1 MIKDYLSQ
9 LGFTDKEQ
17 SLYLAL
23 AELGV
28 QPASVVAQK
37 CSLDRVTAYKNL
49 KKLVT
54 RGFVKTYYQNGIQT
68 FGIESFGALETA
80 VKDKLDSFSELKKE
94 FPLIEGVLK
103 SIQQKEQAVPQ
114 LQVFQGETGIK
125 NLFKDMLYEIQD
137 EKIGQLRMIASNTF
151 DERLA
156 NIPLT
161 RFVSDFFTEIKNRKV
176 DIEIFEASGNLIPE
190 HLAHIETQN
199 FDPQKLPAARGT
211 TNIFLV
217 GTALY
222 VACYK
227 TNQVG
232 IKIKQPEI
240 GQIFHFLFDVIGRA
254 ARG

>member
-1 MIKDYLSQ
+1 M
-9 LGFTDKEQ
+9 
-17 SLYLAL
+17 
-23 AELGV
+23 
-28 QPASVVAQK
+28 P
-37 CSLDRVTAYKNL
+37 
-49 KKLVT
+49 
-54 RGFVKTYYQNGIQT
+54 
-68 FGIESFGALETA
+68 
-80 VKDKLDSFSELKKE
+80 
-94 FPLIEGVLK
+94 
-103 SIQQKEQAVPQ
+103 
-114 LQVFQGETGIK
+114 
-125 NLFKDMLYEIQD
+125 YEIQD

-156 NIPLT
+156 NIPLS
-161 RFVSDFFTEIKNRKV
+161 RFVSDFFTEVKNHKV

-190 HLAHIETQN
+190 HLARVKTQN

-211 TNIFLV
+211 TTIFLV